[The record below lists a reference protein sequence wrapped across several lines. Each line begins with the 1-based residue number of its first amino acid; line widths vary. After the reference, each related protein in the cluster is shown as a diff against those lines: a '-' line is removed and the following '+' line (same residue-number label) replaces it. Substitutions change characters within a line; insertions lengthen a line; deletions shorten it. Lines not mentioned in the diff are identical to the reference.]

1 MRRDVGEGEGRGERL
16 SVMKEGIGGGNE
28 LGSDL
33 GLLYVGEN
41 RVRSTLHPIP
51 IPILYQPKK
60 PPYYSFLHV
69 SYNCSESANIYLC

>member
-1 MRRDVGEGEGRGERL
+1 MRNEGCGRRVVPCGRRGERL

-51 IPILYQPKK
+51 IPILYQP
-60 PPYYSFLHV
+60 
-69 SYNCSESANIYLC
+69 